1 MEQVSR
7 KSDHNSP
14 NVRSRCIL
22 ANLYK
27 AKKHLDPRPG
37 GGGGGEEK
45 NKRDRKT
52 IQLYLHP
59 RTELEDEHLFI
70 FYVISS

>member
-14 NVRSRCIL
+14 HVRSRCIL

-27 AKKHLDPRPG
+27 AKKHLDPRL
-37 GGGGGEEK
+37 GGGGGEK
-45 NKRDRKT
+45 NKIDRKT

-70 FYVISS
+70 FYVIAS

>member
-37 GGGGGEEK
+37 GGGEEK

-59 RTELEDEHLFI
+59 RTKLEDEHLAI